1 MAGIDDGRGA
11 WEKVVGGRGAGT
23 PTTPR
28 PQPTRKGIHYLP
40 QALRPLGAGRA
51 REHRELGAKR
61 RRATRAGPV
70 ETPAPVRTGAGLP
83 TGWRCWKRMARSSA
97 PGAPLVVLV
106 RRLAGRVEGG
116 TVEHPRLHR
125 LGEPGAALAPPA
137 LPRPAPGPAPAGAGR
152 AREPRE
158 LGAQRR
164 RAPRDPDGAPR
175 DLSAAFARRGT

>member
-116 TVEHPRLHR
+116 GPSSTH
-125 LGEPGAALAPPA
+125 ASIASAS
-137 LPRPAPGPAPAGAGR
+137 PGPHSPLQPFHVLHQALRRQARGVPASLASSERSDAG
-152 AREPRE
+152 PRE
-158 LGAQRR
+158 TRMG
-164 RAPRDPDGAPR
+164 
-175 DLSAAFARRGT
+175 RRGT